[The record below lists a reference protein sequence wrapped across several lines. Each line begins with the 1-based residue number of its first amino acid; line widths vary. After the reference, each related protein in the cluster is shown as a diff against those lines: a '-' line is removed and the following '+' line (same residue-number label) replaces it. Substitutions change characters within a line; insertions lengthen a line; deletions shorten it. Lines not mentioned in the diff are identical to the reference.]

1 MSGPASGSGTL
12 VRVAVPVPFLPSLR
26 YRIPPGREA
35 PAVGSRVRV
44 PLGKR
49 AVVGCVIGIDDDSGT
64 PDGGGRSPNEA
75 NTIREV
81 VEYLDDVAFLPHGA
95 LQLALWVAEYYAC
108 GPGDAVAAAMPPFAW
123 TRRGTQAARV
133 TSFKTERVVR
143 LSDAGHRVV
152 EGEDPQPPG
161 HRQRAAMAVLADMPS
176 PVSMGALAERGGTT
190 DAIRGLLRRGLVLVD
205 VRRVE
210 RDPFRGDAQDV
221 SETGG
226 GGPVLTEDQQA
237 ALRTLSDMAAQL
249 EFRVALLHGV
259 TGSGKTEL
267 YLRLAQVVSGHGRRV
282 LVLVPEIVLAPA
294 IARAFRRVFGER
306 VAIQHSGLSDGERH
320 DQWHQIRRGDIDV
333 VVGTRSAVFAPVD
346 NLGLVVVDEEH
357 DGSYKQEDG
366 PRYHGRDAAIVLG
379 RQAGAL
385 VVLGSA
391 TPSMETYYNAMRGR
405 YARVIL
411 PQRVLDR
418 PLPSVQ
424 IVDMRAEL
432 ATHGAETVLSAPLLA
447 GISDRLE
454 RGEQSLILLNRRGF
468 ASSVLCRQCGRTLEC
483 PNCTV
488 ALTFHRAVGRVRC
501 HYCNYSRSRPKACP
515 WCAGPYLERIGFGTE
530 RIESEIAETFPR
542 AHVGRLDRDTV
553 RRRGAETAILLRF
566 ARREIDV
573 LVGTQMIAKGHDFP
587 MVTLVGVISAD
598 VGLGLAD
605 FRAAERTFQLLTQV
619 AGRAGR
625 GDIRGEAFIQTFYP
639 DHYSIGFACRQAY
652 EPFFEAE
659 MHFRRSMRYPPVV
672 AMINALVRAGSPG
685 DAMRDAAELVR
696 GLRARDGH
704 FEVLGPAPAPLAR
717 LRGEYRVQIFLKGSH
732 RPAMREALQAVL
744 TCHPKLQR
752 QVTIDVDPLTVL

>member
-1 MSGPASGSGTL
+1 MSGPASGSGPL

-49 AVVGCVIGIDDDSGT
+49 AVVGCVIGIDADSGT

-176 PVSMGALAERGGTT
+176 PVSMGALVERGGTT

-294 IARAFRRVFGER
+294 IARRFDVSSASASQYNTADSPTASVTINGIRSDAAISMWSSGPDRPCLHLLTTLGWWSSTRNTMGRTSRRTVRGITVATRPSSSVGRRVR
-306 VAIQHSGLSDGERH
+306 LSCWGLP
-320 DQWHQIRRGDIDV
+320 RRRWRRITTRCA
-333 VVGTRSAVFAPVD
+333 VGTR
-346 NLGLVVVDEEH
+346 G
-357 DGSYKQEDG
+357 
-366 PRYHGRDAAIVLG
+366 
-379 RQAGAL
+379 
-385 VVLGSA
+385 
-391 TPSMETYYNAMRGR
+391 
-405 YARVIL
+405 
-411 PQRVLDR
+411 
-418 PLPSVQ
+418 
-424 IVDMRAEL
+424 
-432 ATHGAETVLSAPLLA
+432 
-447 GISDRLE
+447 
-454 RGEQSLILLNRRGF
+454 
-468 ASSVLCRQCGRTLEC
+468 
-483 PNCTV
+483 
-488 ALTFHRAVGRVRC
+488 
-501 HYCNYSRSRPKACP
+501 
-515 WCAGPYLERIGFGTE
+515 
-530 RIESEIAETFPR
+530 
-542 AHVGRLDRDTV
+542 
-553 RRRGAETAILLRF
+553 
-566 ARREIDV
+566 
-573 LVGTQMIAKGHDFP
+573 
-587 MVTLVGVISAD
+587 
-598 VGLGLAD
+598 
-605 FRAAERTFQLLTQV
+605 
-619 AGRAGR
+619 
-625 GDIRGEAFIQTFYP
+625 
-639 DHYSIGFACRQAY
+639 
-652 EPFFEAE
+652 
-659 MHFRRSMRYPPVV
+659 
-672 AMINALVRAGSPG
+672 
-685 DAMRDAAELVR
+685 
-696 GLRARDGH
+696 
-704 FEVLGPAPAPLAR
+704 
-717 LRGEYRVQIFLKGSH
+717 
-732 RPAMREALQAVL
+732 
-744 TCHPKLQR
+744 
-752 QVTIDVDPLTVL
+752 